1 MNDCYIGLDIGG
13 TKCAVVLAQANRGI
27 QILDKIRFDT
37 CAEKGFDFAWGKLCQ
52 ATEEMLRRAAGQN
65 RRVRAIGVSCGGP
78 LNAREGVVLCPPHLP
93 GWVNVPVVRLLEDR
107 FRLPAFLQNDAN
119 ACALV
124 EWRLG
129 AGRGTDHMIFLTMGT
144 GMGGGVIAEGR
155 LMQGFSDMGGEIGH
169 LRLTEEG
176 PVGFGK
182 AGSVEGYVSG
192 EAIGKQG
199 RALTQSLISQGRPPA
214 WTRDGCPEESVD
226 ARLLAEYA
234 RRGDPDAKGLFSF
247 VGKMLGRLLGQLT
260 DAFNPQRIVIGSIF
274 VRCEDLLRPA
284 MEEELKKE
292 AIPISLRGLQVLP
305 AQTGEA
311 IGDLASVM
319 TALYALDIDPL
330 TAGDEEDPR
339 PLAHYRRLL
348 RRYPALE
355 PCRESVMDAYLLLRD
370 CYQRGGKVL
379 VCGNGGSCAD
389 AQHIVGELMKGFY
402 LKRPL
407 PDEKRQAVSALT
419 DSLLPGAA
427 ALLQQ
432 GLPALALTDHQ
443 ALSTAVQNDQD
454 PALAMAQQALGYG
467 RKGDVI
473 IGISTSGNAKNVCLA
488 VAAAKAAGM
497 TALGLTGGTG
507 GRLKALCDCA
517 VVAPAD
523 TPADVQEYHLPIY
536 HTLCAMLEAKF
547 FSE

>member
-1 MNDCYIGLDIGG
+1 MNEYYIGLDIGG
-13 TKCAVVLAQANRGI
+13 TKCAVVLAQVNHGI
-27 QILDKIRFDT
+27 QILDKLRFDT
-37 CAEKGFDFAWGKLCQ
+37 CTEKGFDHAWGLLCQ
-52 ATEEMLRRAAGQN
+52 ATEKMLARAAKAHGQ
-65 RRVRAIGVSCGGP
+65 VRAIGVSCGGP

-93 GWVNVPVVRLLEDR
+93 GWVNIPIVKMLEEK
-107 FRLPAFLQNDAN
+107 FHLPAFLQNDAN

-129 AGRGTDHMIFLTMGT
+129 AGMGSDHMIFLTMGT

-155 LMQGFSDMGGEIGH
+155 LLQGCCDMGGEIGH
-169 LRLTEEG
+169 LRLTEDG

-192 EAIGKQG
+192 EAIGRQA
-199 RALTQSLISQGRPPA
+199 RELTRERIAAGDPPA
-214 WTRDGCPEESVD
+214 WTRDGYEEEQID
-226 ARLLAEYA
+226 AKLMADYA
-234 RRGDPDAKGLFSF
+234 RRGDADANALFAF

-284 MEEELKKE
+284 MEAELEKE
-292 AIPISLRGLQVLP
+292 AIPVSLRHVRVLP

-319 TALYALDIDPL
+319 TALYALDIDPM
-330 TAGDEEDPR
+330 TVGDEQEEQV
-339 PLAHYRRLL
+339 LSHFERLFA
-348 RRYPALE
+348 RYPALK
-355 PCRESVMDAYLLLRD
+355 PCREDVMDAYLLLRD
-370 CYQRGGKVL
+370 CYQRGGRLL

-407 PDEKRQAVSALT
+407 PEDKKKALAPLM
-419 DSLLPGAA
+419 DGLLPGAA
-427 ALLQQ
+427 ERLQQ
-432 GLPALALTDHQ
+432 GLPAIALTDHQ

-454 PALAMAQQALGYG
+454 PLLAMAQQVMGYG

-473 IGISTSGNAKNVCLA
+473 LGISTSGNAKNVCLA
-488 VAAAKAAGM
+488 VSAAKG
-497 TALGLTGGTG
+497 LGLRAIALTGGTG

-517 VVAPAD
+517 VTAPASS
-523 TPADVQEYHLPIY
+523 PADVQEFHLPIY

-547 FSE
+547 FHR